1 MKFILGRKLDMTQ
14 IFRGDIVIATTVIKI
29 GECKI
34 TQVKDKKKDG
44 YQAAQIGFGNKKK
57 INKPLAGALKGLGNF
72 RYLKEFRDDSA
83 EKFDFKKGDIL
94 DIESFQAGDKIIVT
108 AVSKGKGFQGVVKRW
123 GFHGQ
128 DKTHGTKDQLRMP
141 GSIGATGPAH
151 VFKGT
156 KMGGQMGN
164 RKTTVTNLEII
175 EVDKEKNLIKVK
187 GAVPGHRNSLVEI
200 KADGEMK
207 IKKVEEEIKD
217 DKKIKSKN
225 KESEIMNKELGDK
238 AESQEVEIKKM
249 ESKNEKI

>member
-1 MKFILGRKLDMTQ
+1 MKFILGKKLNMTQ
-14 IFRGDIVIATTVIKI
+14 IFKDDIVAPTTIIEV

-34 TQVKDKKKDG
+34 TQIKQVKKDG
-44 YQAAQIGFGNKKK
+44 YQAIQIGYGKKKK
-57 INKPLAGALKGLGNF
+57 INKPLAGSLKGLGNF
-72 RYLKEFRDDSA
+72 RWLKEFRDGSA

-94 DIESFQAGDKIIVT
+94 DIESFQVGDKVKVT

-164 RKTTVTNLEII
+164 RQVSVNNLEII

-187 GAVPGHRNSLVEI
+187 GAVPGHRNSLVAI

-207 IKKVEEEIKD
+207 IVESQ
-217 DKKIKSKN
+217 KIEKEN
-225 KESEIMNKELGDK
+225 KESGIKNKELGDK
-238 AESQEVEIKKM
+238 VENQKVENKDIEKEYQKKK
-249 ESKNEKI
+249 E

>member
-1 MKFILGRKLDMTQ
+1 MTQ
-14 IFRGDIVIATTVIKI
+14 IFKDDIVVAVTVIKA

-34 TQVKDKKKDG
+34 TQVKNKEKDG
-44 YQAAQIGFGNKKK
+44 YQAAQIGFAGKKRM
-57 INKPLAGALKGLGNF
+57 NKPLAGALKGLGSF

-94 DIESFQAGDKIIVT
+94 DIESFQAGDKVDVA

-164 RKTTVTNLEII
+164 RQVSVSNLEII

-187 GAVPGHRNSLVEI
+187 GAVPGHRNSLVAI
-200 KADGEMK
+200 KCDGEMRVVESQK
-207 IKKVEEEIKD
+207 EVESKKVHKVESDEKVEDKNIEKEEK
-217 DKKIKSKN
+217 
-225 KESEIMNKELGDK
+225 
-238 AESQEVEIKKM
+238 
-249 ESKNEKI
+249 

>member
-1 MKFILGRKLDMTQ
+1 MTQ
-14 IFRGDIVIATTVIKI
+14 IFNGDVVTAATIIKI

-34 TQVKDKKKDG
+34 TQVKDKEKDG
-44 YQAAQIGFGNKKK
+44 YQAAQIGSGSKKK

-94 DIESFQAGDKIIVT
+94 DIESFQAGDKVNVAAI
-108 AVSKGKGFQGVVKRW
+108 SKGKGFQGVVKRW

-164 RKTTVTNLEII
+164 RQVTVRNLEII

-207 IKKVEEEIKD
+207 VKKVEEKKVENEKVEYKVE
-217 DKKIKSKN
+217 DKKIEKEEQKEN
-225 KESEIMNKELGDK
+225 K
-238 AESQEVEIKKM
+238 
-249 ESKNEKI
+249 

>member
-1 MKFILGRKLDMTQ
+1 MKFILGKKLNMTQ
-14 IFRGDIVIATTVIKI
+14 IFKGDAVIAATVIKV

-34 TQVKDKKKDG
+34 TQVKYKEKDG
-44 YQAAQIGFGNKKK
+44 YQAAQIGFGSKKK

-72 RYLKEFRDDSA
+72 RWLKEFRDDIA

-94 DIESFQAGDKIIVT
+94 DIESFEVGDKVIAT

-164 RKTTVTNLEII
+164 KQVSVSNLEII

-187 GAVPGHRNSLVEI
+187 GAVPGHRNSLVSI
-200 KADGEMK
+200 KAKGDMK
-207 IKKVEEEIKD
+207 VKKVEE
-217 DKKIKSKN
+217 IKSR
-225 KESEIMNKELGDK
+225 
-238 AESQEVEIKKM
+238 IKK
-249 ESKNEKI
+249 KEKE